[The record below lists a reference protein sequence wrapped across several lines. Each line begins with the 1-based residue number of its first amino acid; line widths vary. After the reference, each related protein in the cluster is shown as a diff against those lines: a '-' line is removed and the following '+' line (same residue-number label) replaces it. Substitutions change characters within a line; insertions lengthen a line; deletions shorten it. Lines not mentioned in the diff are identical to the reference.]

1 MIALDSS
8 IIVAA
13 LLSWHEKQKAAARA
27 VERALASKE
36 GIVIPSHALVESY
49 AVMTRLPPPHRL
61 APTDAL
67 ALLRANFAAT
77 RLASITTRG
86 VWPLIERLAAAG
98 LGGGIT
104 YDALI
109 LESATEAGASA
120 LLTLNERDYDRL
132 DPHLEIL
139 SA

>member
-1 MIALDSS
+1 MRWLCS
-8 IIVAA
+8 
-13 LLSWHEKQKAAARA
+13 ARISPQ
-27 VERALASKE
+27 R
-36 GIVIPSHALVESY
+36 
-49 AVMTRLPPPHRL
+49 
-61 APTDAL
+61 
-67 ALLRANFAAT
+67 ALLRSPPAVSGPA
-77 RLASITTRG
+77 
-86 VWPLIERLAAAG
+86 IERLAAAS

-132 DPHLEIL
+132 DARLEIV